1 MVAPSAL
8 SRLPPDAAVVVDRA
22 AVASATGIGLC
33 WNRMHINPKGMIGGS
48 PALVVR
54 KAVRYL
60 RDWNRWKVVDLEAAA
75 ALAPGTGDA
84 LAKALR
90 TEGLIEASGTGA
102 GLIGLLQVIVDVRT
116 LAMPNSQ
123 RSMKSLFDLN

>member
-1 MVAPSAL
+1 
-8 SRLPPDAAVVVDRA
+8 
-22 AVASATGIGLC
+22 
-33 WNRMHINPKGMIGGS
+33 MHINPKGMIGGS